1 MTKFSV
7 CSFTIKR
14 PYCTRLSSTTPC
26 RRVSRPHT
34 GWWVYSHG
42 EKPTTG
48 CHRER
53 RWNRMEMRPE
63 TIHLK
68 CVPRRFIWNAS
79 RECKPETRN
88 EKQLCKEY
96 IHIFSTSVR
105 YLPAQVDPIGLYIL
119 IHKKVCCGLKEVQ
132 FLLLISGR
140 THIFKLEHWY
150 IDEEGSIKKRIQSRT
165 TITIYLFTTLTLGLK
180 AEQDTKADG
189 FLLNLEVIKDW

>member
-7 CSFTIKR
+7 CSFTIKS

-26 RRVSRPHT
+26 RRVSRPHN

-53 RWNRMEMRPE
+53 RWNRMEMRPG
-63 TIHLK
+63 TIHSK
-68 CVPRRFIWNAS
+68 CVPRVQTW
-79 RECKPETRN
+79 N

-96 IHIFSTSVR
+96 IHIISTSVW

-119 IHKKVCCGLKEVQ
+119 IHKNFCCGLKEVK

-150 IDEEGSIKKRIQSRT
+150 IDEVGSIKKRIQSRT
-165 TITIYLFTTLTLGLK
+165 TITIY
-180 AEQDTKADG
+180 
-189 FLLNLEVIKDW
+189 